1 MSLSNT
7 IASSTSLAKQP
18 RHWSLRTR
26 LSVRR
31 QTVQIVGCQ
40 LLLAAVLLGVW
51 QWATGSAALNSFLF
65 GSPSAIWGRL
75 VAMVRDGS
83 VWSDTYVTGAETLA
97 GFALGNIVGTAVGL
111 SLWYSRFISRV
122 LQPFVLALGSIPMI
136 SIAPI
141 VIIWFGTGFASK
153 VAMATLAVVVVSL
166 IISYKG
172 AMGVD
177 PDQINLM
184 RSLGAAKS
192 QIFRYLVV
200 HSSLTDIFAGL
211 KMTVGFALVGAI
223 VGEFMSSTDGL
234 GHAIFK
240 AGSLYIISKV
250 FAELAV
256 TIILS
261 LILTAVVVKIER
273 ILLPWR
279 HDLK

>member
-1 MSLSNT
+1 LSNT
-7 IASSTSLAKQP
+7 TTSPAILP
-18 RHWSLRTR
+18 RSAYPGRSR
-26 LSVRR
+26 VRWLPR
-31 QTVQIVGCQ
+31 RHTLQVISCQ
-40 LLLAAVLLGVW
+40 LLLAAILLGLW
-51 QWATGSAALNSFLF
+51 QWATGSAALNAFLF
-65 GSPSAIWGRL
+65 GSPSAIWASL
-75 VAMVRDGS
+75 QAMVRDGS
-83 VWSDTYVTGAETLA
+83 VWTDIYVTGAETLA
-97 GFALGNIVGTAVGL
+97 GFALGNVLGTAIGL

-122 LQPFVLALGSIPMI
+122 LQPFILALGSIPMVAV
-136 SIAPI
+136 API
-141 VIIWFGTGFASK
+141 VIIWFGTDFSSK
-153 VAMATLAVVVVSL
+153 VAMATLSVVVVSL

-184 RSLGAAKS
+184 RSLGARKP
-192 QIFRYLVV
+192 QIFRYLVL

-223 VGEFMSSTDGL
+223 VGEFMTSTNGL

-256 TIILS
+256 TVALS
-261 LILTAVVVKIER
+261 LILASIVSRVER
-273 ILLPWR
+273 WLLPWR